1 MRLVIEAYVVWP
13 RDRRKAPSTRRRIE
27 TASGLVWPVCAA
39 RCRKAPSTKRCI
51 ETTSATSP
59 EVDVE
64 GRKVPSTKRCIEAG
78 VVAPMR
84 HRLSLGEDLA
94 PESYACRRDQ
104 PGKNQTS
111 SGIRRTVGGV
121 IIQNRPDHRSVLR
134 LRSRCNESAPSH
146 PETSPQLTA

>member
-1 MRLVIEAYVVWP
+1 MFAAAHAAHHTVGKHQAPVGALRLDRADLESRIQ
-13 RDRRKAPSTRRRIE
+13 RRKAPSTRR
-27 TASGLVWPVCAA
+27 
-39 RCRKAPSTKRCI
+39 CI
-51 ETTSATSP
+51 ETSNNNVNVSHVP
-59 EVDVE
+59 
-64 GRKVPSTKRCIEAG
+64 GRKAPSTKRCIEAG

-94 PESYACRRDQ
+94 PESYACRRDP
-104 PGKNQTS
+104 PGKNQTKNQTS

-134 LRSRCNESAPSH
+134 LRSRRNESAPSH